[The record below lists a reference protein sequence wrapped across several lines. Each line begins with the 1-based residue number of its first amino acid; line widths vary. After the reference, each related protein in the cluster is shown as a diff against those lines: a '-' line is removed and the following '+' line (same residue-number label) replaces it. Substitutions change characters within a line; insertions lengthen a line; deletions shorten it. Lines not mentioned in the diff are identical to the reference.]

1 MTVSTIAINTL
12 PITTAPTK
20 TELDLVSRRGYITN
34 LEGSRRGF
42 ITNYPNST
50 QWRHLDEAD
59 VLSQQPLNIYVHIP
73 FCAQQC
79 SYCYYRVV
87 TGANRAEMNRY
98 ADALCKEMAMAAER
112 YNLQDRP
119 IRSIYFGGGTPTM
132 LQREQLERITQ
143 GIRDNFNYIMPDAE
157 FTIEGEPVSMTE
169 KTADT
174 FRDLPIPVTRISMGV
189 QSLDDEV
196 VKHTQRKDTVD
207 RVIKAINTAKNVV
220 PNVNIDLMSGL
231 AGDSMSTWKN
241 SVHRALETGVSS
253 ITVYKTEV
261 YANSQ
266 YFRDLRKD
274 KIRLPDDD
282 EELQCF
288 EHAIDAF
295 TEANYKPWSF
305 FAYTKNGDYP
315 HIHAPSLWRGEDYLP
330 LGTSAFGKIGDQLFQ
345 NSNDPQ
351 KYVET
356 IESGHFAINRGHT
369 LTCEDKMVRA
379 ALLGM
384 KLMTLDLNH
393 FQQAFGYR
401 LEKLCAP
408 VVGELQEN
416 GFITLNG
423 GDTPTSMNMTHK
435 GVLHGDYVGKQ
446 LGRALQE
453 LG

>member
-1 MTVSTIAINTL
+1 MTVV
-12 PITTAPTK
+12 APLK
-20 TELDLVSRRGYITN
+20 KELQHASRRGFITN

-42 ITNYPNST
+42 ITNYPNVT
-50 QWRHLDEAD
+50 QWQSLSANHLHQPE
-59 VLSQQPLNIYVHIP
+59 PLNIYVHIP

-87 TGANRAEMNRY
+87 TGATRNEMNRY
-98 ADALCKEMAMAAER
+98 ADAISKELSMMVKR
-112 YNLQDRP
+112 YNLHQRP

-143 GIRDNFNYIMPDAE
+143 SIKDNFDTVEGAE

-169 KTADT
+169 KKAEA
-174 FRDLPIPVTRISMGV
+174 FRGLPIPVTRISMGV
-189 QSLDDEV
+189 QSLDDHV
-196 VKHTQRKDTVD
+196 IQHTQRKDTAD
-207 RVIKAINTAKNVV
+207 KVIKAIRTAMGVV

-231 AGDSMSTWKN
+231 AGDTLPTWQN
-241 SVHRALETGVSS
+241 SVNKALDTGVSS

-261 YANSQ
+261 YANTQ

-274 KIRLPDDD
+274 KIRLPDDN
-282 EELQCF
+282 EEFAYMEYALEAF
-288 EHAIDAF
+288 EK
-295 TEANYKPWSF
+295 ANYKPWSF
-305 FAYTKNGDYP
+305 FAFTKNGDFP

-330 LGTSAFGKIGDQLFQ
+330 LGTSAFGKIGNQLFQ

-351 KYVET
+351 KYIEA
-356 IESGHFAINRGHT
+356 IESGQFATQRGHQ
-369 LTCEDKMVRA
+369 LTGKDNMVRA

-384 KLMTLDLNH
+384 KLMTLDLNT
-393 FQQAFGYR
+393 FQEKFGYR
-401 LEKLCAP
+401 LEKLCEP
-408 VVGELQEN
+408 VINELLDN
-416 GFITLNG
+416 DFITLNG
-423 GDTPTSMNMTHK
+423 GENPHELTMTRK

>member
-1 MTVSTIAINTL
+1 MTARTI
-12 PITTAPTK
+12 PIK
-20 TELDLVSRRGYITN
+20 TELDLVSRRGFITN

-42 ITNYPNST
+42 ITNYPNAT
-50 QWRHLDEAD
+50 QWSSLSEAE
-59 VLSQQPLNIYVHIP
+59 VIAQEPLNIYVHIP

-87 TGANRAEMNRY
+87 TGAKRDEMNRY
-98 ADALCKEMAMAAER
+98 ADAICKELEMAVET
-112 YNLQDRP
+112 YKLKDRP

-143 GIRDNFNYIMPDAE
+143 GIKDCFTSVEGAE

-169 KTADT
+169 KKAEA
-174 FRDLPIPVTRISMGV
+174 FRELPIPVTRISMGV
-189 QSLDDEV
+189 QSLDDNV
-196 VKHTQRKDTVD
+196 IQHTQRKDTAD
-207 RVIKAINTAKNVV
+207 KVIKAINTAMNVV

-231 AGDSMSTWKN
+231 AGDSLPTWKN
-241 SVHRALETGVSS
+241 SVNRALETGVTS

-274 KIRLPDDD
+274 AIRLPDDD
-282 EELQCF
+282 EEFQYF
-288 EHAIDAF
+288 EYAMDTF
-295 TEANYKPWSF
+295 EKANYKPWSF
-305 FAYTKNGDYP
+305 FAFTKDGKYP
-315 HIHAPSLWRGEDYLP
+315 HVHAPSLWSGQDYLP

-345 NSNDPQ
+345 NSNDPD

-356 IESGHFAINRGHT
+356 IEAGHFATNRGHK
-369 LTCEDKMVRA
+369 LTCQDKMVRA

-384 KLMTLDLNH
+384 KLMKLDLDLYEK
-393 FQQAFGYR
+393 AFGFR

-408 VVGELQEN
+408 VVDELQTS
-416 GFITLNG
+416 GFITLSDNEI
-423 GDTPTSMNMTHK
+423 NMTRK
-435 GVLHGDYVGKQ
+435 GMLHGDYVGKQ
-446 LGRALQE
+446 LGRAIQE

>member
-1 MTVSTIAINTL
+1 MTVIT
-12 PITTAPTK
+12 PITPIK
-20 TELDLVSRRGYITN
+20 QELKQVSRRGFITN

-42 ITNYPNST
+42 ITNYPNPT
-50 QWRHLDEAD
+50 QWNPLNETD
-59 VLSQQPLNIYVHIP
+59 VMSREPLNIYVHIP

-87 TGANRAEMNRY
+87 TGAKRDEMNRY
-98 ADALCKEMAMAAER
+98 ADALCQEMAMAAER
-112 YNLQDRP
+112 YNLKDRP

-143 GIRDNFNYIMPDAE
+143 GIRDNFNHIMPNAE
-157 FTIEGEPVSMTE
+157 FTIEGEPVSMTQ
-169 KTADT
+169 KTADA

-189 QSLDDEV
+189 QSLDDDV

-207 RVIKAINTAKNVV
+207 RVIKAINIAQSVV

-231 AGDSMSTWKN
+231 AGETMETWQN
-241 SVHRALETGVSS
+241 SVHRALETGVAS

-266 YFRDLRKD
+266 YFRDLRKS

-282 EELQCF
+282 EELRYF
-288 EHAIDAF
+288 EYAVDAF
-295 TEANYKPWSF
+295 EKANYKPWSF

-315 HIHAPSLWRGEDYLP
+315 HVHAPSLWRGEDYLP

-345 NSNDPQ
+345 NSNDPE
-351 KYVET
+351 KYMQT
-356 IESGHFAINRGHT
+356 IESGHFAVNRGHK
-369 LTCEDKMVRA
+369 LTCQDKMVRTV
-379 ALLGM
+379 LVGM
-384 KLMTLDLNH
+384 KLMKLDLDF
-393 FQQAFGYR
+393 FQQATGYR

-408 VVGELQEN
+408 MVNELQEN

-423 GDTPTSMNMTHK
+423 GEKPTELVMTRK
-435 GVLHGDYVGKQ
+435 GILHGDYVGKQ